1 MRATRIQT
9 LFGLWS
15 AIVCFL
21 IPSSLSADAVKITVQ
36 SLQPNGGF
44 AFSPIWFGF
53 HDGSF
58 QPFTAGSSASSS
70 IEAVAELADL
80 GQISNQFSGQGV
92 QTSVGGSP
100 FTPGSSASTI
110 VNIADPSMD
119 RFVNYAGMV
128 VPSNDFFLGNQ
139 SGLALFD
146 ANGNFLGPQTITI
159 FGRNVWDAG
168 TEVNDVTNHPAFI
181 QGQDPHGGADEHG
194 TIGLF
199 LDRPDSAAYLAS
211 ILGKTTSANYEIT
224 SLLSSDVAIASI
236 SFQVVPEVPSMTMSA
251 LPVLGLCCFWIYRRK
266 EKQNQV
272 SNLDLI
278 HAQGDVLNER

>member
-1 MRATRIQT
+1 MRAIRTHII
-9 LFGLWS
+9 FGLWS
-15 AIVCFL
+15 AFTCLL
-21 IPSSLSADAVKITVQ
+21 IPSPASADALKITVQ

-53 HDGSF
+53 HDGTF

-80 GQISNQFSGQGV
+80 GPISNQFMGHGV

-110 VNIADPSMD
+110 INIANPSTD

-128 VPSNDFFLGNQ
+128 VPSNDLFLGNQ
-139 SGLALFD
+139 NGLALFD
-146 ANGNFLGPQTITI
+146 SSGNFLGPQTITI

-168 TEVNDVTNHPAFI
+168 TEVNDVNDHPAFI
-181 QGQDPHGGADEHG
+181 QGQDPHGGTDEHG

-211 ILGKTTSANYEIT
+211 ILGKTTAANYEIT
-224 SLLSSDVAIASI
+224 SLLSSDVAVASI
-236 SFQVVPEVPSMTMSA
+236 SFQVVPEVPSMMMSA
-251 LPVLGLCCFWIYRRK
+251 LPVLGLCCFWIYKRNR
-266 EKQNQV
+266 
-272 SNLDLI
+272 
-278 HAQGDVLNER
+278 NELRTS

>member
-1 MRATRIQT
+1 MRAIRTHII
-9 LFGLWS
+9 FGLWS
-15 AIVCFL
+15 AFTCLL
-21 IPSSLSADAVKITVQ
+21 IPSPASADALKITVQ

-53 HDGSF
+53 HDGTF

-80 GQISNQFSGQGV
+80 GPISNQFMGHGV

-110 VNIADPSMD
+110 INIANPSTD

-128 VPSNDFFLGNQ
+128 VPSNDLFLGNQ
-139 SGLALFD
+139 NGLALFD
-146 ANGNFLGPQTITI
+146 SSGNFLGPQTITI

-168 TEVNDVTNHPAFI
+168 TEVNDVNDHPAFI
-181 QGQDPHGGADEHG
+181 QGQDPHGGTDEHG

-211 ILGKTTSANYEIT
+211 ILGKTTAANYEIT
-224 SLLSSDVAIASI
+224 SLLSSDVAVASI
-236 SFQVVPEVPSMTMSA
+236 SFQVVPEVPSMAMSA
-251 LPVLGLCCFWIYRRK
+251 LPVLGLCCFWIYKRNRK
-266 EKQNQV
+266 ELRT
-272 SNLDLI
+272 S
-278 HAQGDVLNER
+278 